1 MSELMSSS
9 AYIDGCRHNYSMYV
23 LKNRAFQTISDGL
36 AAGSRRLL
44 WTARDGVKRK
54 SASLAG
60 ETMCLH
66 PHAEATDIV
75 DTLAKVYGNNIPF
88 LEGFGSFGTRLKV
101 DACGAAR
108 YTSVK
113 ASAFTKD
120 VIYRDIEIVPMIE
133 NYDGTL
139 EEPAHFLPLVPT
151 VLVNP
156 SSGIGIGFAADI
168 HPRALK
174 DIVGDQ
180 IKHLQG
186 KKIVEPGIT
195 FTPYQAVST
204 ARSVAKNGKT
214 RWHFEGTFK
223 VVDSTTVKITNLPY
237 GTTHKDLT
245 EKTLVNLMEADRIVD
260 FIDNS
265 VDTIDI
271 DVKFKRG
278 QLSKFKTRVEL
289 LEALGLSGSV
299 IENINIVGF
308 NGERL
313 IVEPTYTDIIQQFT
327 DWRLTWYVPRFER
340 LKELL
345 LRDIQRYLDVLLA
358 IKKDA
363 GGVAKKTENRQAF
376 LTWLSSIG
384 VVDVDYVAS
393 LPVYRFTQAEAAIV
407 EGKLA
412 EARKTLAEYDDY
424 LTSEQKRTELFI
436 TELKEVV
443 KKHG

>member
-1 MSELMSSS
+1 MSSE
-9 AYIDGCRHNYSMYV
+9 YIDGCRHNYSMYV

-44 WTARDGVKRK
+44 WTARDGKKRK
-54 SASLAG
+54 SAALAG

-66 PHAEATDIV
+66 PHAENTDTIN
-75 DTLAKVYGNNIPF
+75 TLAKVYGTNIP
-88 LEGFGSFGTRLKV
+88 LLTGSGSFGTRLKT
-101 DACGAAR
+101 DACGAPR
-108 YTSVK
+108 YTSVE

-120 VIYRDIEIVPMIE
+120 VLYRDIEIVPMID
-133 NYDGTL
+133 NYDGTM
-139 EEPAHFLPLVPT
+139 EEPAHFLPLVPI

-156 SSGIGIGFAADI
+156 TEGIGIGFSSDI
-168 HPRALK
+168 LPRALK

-195 FTPYQAVST
+195 FSPHQATST

-223 VVDSTTVKITNLPY
+223 VVDPTTVKITNIPY

-245 EKTLVNLMEADRIVD
+245 EKTLIALIESDRIVD
-260 FIDNS
+260 FTDNS

-278 QLSKFKTRVEL
+278 QLSKFKNRTEL
-289 LEALGLSGSV
+289 LETLGLAGSV
-299 IENINIVGF
+299 IENINIVNFAGD
-308 NGERL
+308 RL
-313 IVEPTYTDIIQQFT
+313 IVEPTYTDIIQMFT
-327 DWRLTWYVPRFER
+327 DWRLTWYVPRFNR
-340 LKELL
+340 LKDLV

-363 GGVAKKTENRQAF
+363 GGVAKKTANRQAF
-376 LTWLSSIG
+376 LTWLASIG

-393 LPVYRFTQAEAAIV
+393 LPVYRFTQAEADIV

-412 EARKTLAEYDDY
+412 EARKTLAEYDEY
-424 LTSEQKRTELFI
+424 LTSEPKRTELFI
-436 TELKEVV
+436 TELKEVL